1 MSRIGDTANERQTP
15 ADTANGVPAKPVLR
29 GEVRQEGQQ
38 VASSARKQ
46 DDLAQMKVAIVHD
59 WLVGGGAEKV
69 VLELHHMF
77 PDAPIYTSYAT
88 KRWQRELNGNVKT
101 GVLQYW
107 PFYKIRKYIPSLRIL
122 YFTTLRLKNYDV
134 IISSSGAEAK
144 GVKTRENQV
153 HISYIHA
160 PTHYY
165 WGRYDEYLNNP
176 GFGRFDWL
184 ARLGLKGLVGPL
196 RKWDYKAAQRP
207 NYIITNSTYTA
218 AQIKRYYGRKSSV
231 IHPPIDIERFAI
243 PTEKHGLP
251 NVRHGFVIT
260 GRQTPYKR
268 VDLAVQACTQLNVP
282 LIVIGNGPDHKRL
295 KKMAGKT
302 ITFLTKVTDR
312 ELPHYLQ
319 SAEVFLFPGID
330 DFGIAPVEALA
341 AGTPV
346 IAYKAG
352 GALDYINDKTGL
364 FFNKQTPE
372 SLIEAIKEFQAKK
385 YSHEGIKSEAQAFS
399 IANFHKNLQTELDRV
414 LQ

>member
-1 MSRIGDTANERQTP
+1 MSPNSNIKYQISNIGNPRA
-15 ADTANGVPAKPVLR
+15 
-29 GEVRQEGQQ
+29 
-38 VASSARKQ
+38 
-46 DDLAQMKVAIVHD
+46 AIVCD
-59 WLVGGGAEKV
+59 WMLGGGAEKV
-69 VLELHHMF
+69 VLELHNMF

-88 KRWQRELNGNVKT
+88 KRWRHKLNGKVVT
-101 GVLQYW
+101 GFLQYW
-107 PFYKIRKYIPSLRIL
+107 PFSKLRKYIPFLRIL
-122 YFTTLRLKNYDV
+122 YFSNLRLKNYDL
-134 IISSSGAEAK
+134 IISSTGAEAK
-144 GVKTRENQV
+144 GIKTRADQT

-165 WGRYDEYLNNP
+165 WARYDDYLAHP

-184 ARLGLKGLVGPL
+184 ARFGLKLLIGPL
-196 RKWDYKAAQRP
+196 RKWDFVAAQRP
-207 NYIITNSTYTA
+207 DHILANSTHTA
-218 AQIKRYYGRKSSV
+218 GQIKKYYNRKSTV
-231 IHPPIDIERFAI
+231 VFPPIDTERFAI

-251 NVRHGFVIT
+251 NVRRGFVIT

-268 VDLAVQACTQLNVP
+268 VDLAVAACTQLNVP
-282 LIVIGNGPDHKRL
+282 LIVIGNGPDHKKL

-319 SAEVFLFPGID
+319 SAEAFLFPGVD

-352 GALDYINDKTGL
+352 GALDFIVEGKTGQ
-364 FFNKQTPE
+364 FFTKQTPE
-372 SLIEAIKEFQAKK
+372 SLAEAIQAFSSNK
-385 YSHEGIKSEAQAFS
+385 YSHDGIKTAAAKFS
-399 IANFHKNLQTELDRV
+399 ITAFHKNLQAELHNV